1 MMVDPAI
8 FFVIIFR
15 RRLARADS
23 SAKWLQ
29 MLETVV
35 HVE

>member
-23 SAKWLQ
+23 SARNLS
-29 MLETVV
+29 M
-35 HVE
+35 